1 MGLFDWL
8 AQDIAGN
15 PSATATYAGQQAV
28 KPTFSVN
35 EQGIG
40 TQISPYVPA
49 TKAMVG
55 PVGGVVQPTGASLGK
70 GSSGITYQDIM
81 KSLMRGGGGQSAF
94 LPGSPELGMTGGNVN
109 PSAMQQ
115 GQGVFQQLNQPK
127 QKGTGD
133 MLLGMLASYFTG
145 IPGV

>member
-15 PSATATYAGQQAV
+15 PSATATYAGSQAV

-40 TQISPYVPA
+40 TQVSPYVPA
-49 TKAMVG
+49 TSATTG
-55 PVGGVVQPTGASLGK
+55 PMGGAVKPTSTSLGK
-70 GSSGITYQDIM
+70 GTSGITYADIM
-81 KSLMRGGGGQSAF
+81 KTLMQPGGKQPSGF
-94 LPGSPELGMTGGNVN
+94 LPQSPELGMVGGNVN

-115 GQGVFQQLNQPK
+115 GQGVFQQLNQPR
-127 QKGTGD
+127 GGSGN
-133 MLLGMLASYFTG
+133 MLLGLLGSYLTG
-145 IPGV
+145 VPMR